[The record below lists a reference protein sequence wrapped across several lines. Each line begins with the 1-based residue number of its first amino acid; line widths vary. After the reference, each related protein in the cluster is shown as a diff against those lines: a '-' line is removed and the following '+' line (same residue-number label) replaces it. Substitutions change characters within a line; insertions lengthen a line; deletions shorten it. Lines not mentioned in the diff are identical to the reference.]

1 MLDPSRVYAQT
12 EGFETSDGYNH
23 WNSDVNLAMKRGAQ
37 ASAVLEIASQL
48 VKRKGELVQINRMM
62 LNQNIHGSARALE
75 LAKTDLSAN
84 LTGQFGN
91 AALDMMQKH
100 KEALDKQVWFE

>member
-1 MLDPSRVYAQT
+1 MLDPSKVYAQT

-23 WNSDVNLAMKRGAQ
+23 WDSGTNLAMKRGAQ
-37 ASAVLEIASQL
+37 AAAVLEIASQL
-48 VKRKGELVQINRMM
+48 VKRKGELVQINRVM
-62 LNQNIHGSARALE
+62 LNQNIHGSSRALE

-84 LTGQFGN
+84 LNGKFGK

-100 KEALDKQVWFE
+100 KEELDKQVWFE